1 MQPKLMDINDFI
13 RKKRIKQ
20 VSTTRRYTTGD
31 KIDVNGP
38 FSEDIFGRLGST
50 ERRTRFG
57 YIDLKTK
64 VIHPEAWNIV
74 TRISPDF
81 LKCIKAQNSY
91 VLTNEKILVE
101 DESGGDGLVFF
112 ISVLPKLNLDYY
124 AKKDSAKK
132 KLVDFTKKNIKLV
145 LTDKLLV
152 LPAGIRDIT
161 ISKTSGK
168 TLIQSSDINRLYD
181 TLINQTNSIATTIEN
196 LPKDIAEPIVSS
208 IQRNV
213 IEISAWIKNRIKGKS
228 GLIRGGMFK
237 KVTDYSGRLVVTG
250 DPELKLGYIGLPWQT
265 ILKLFEPFT
274 INHILYKD
282 KTSIPLV
289 QEELKIETVPDTMD
303 IKRLIKKCS
312 DNPRGILPE
321 LRENLIEIAKE
332 ITREK
337 VVIYKRDPVENR
349 DSWMS
354 AYVRVDEDGFVVKVN
369 PMDLPRTGGDCDG
382 DQFVIYSLLT
392 NEAQEEAKQKM
403 NPRHN
408 KSMWKKVTNSDQL
421 WYGVDTH
428 DAATAI
434 FAATKQ

>member
-13 RKKRIKQ
+13 KRKRIKQ

-31 KIDVNGP
+31 KIDPNGP

-50 ERRTRFG
+50 ERRKRFG
-57 YIDLKTK
+57 YVDLKTK

-81 LKCIKAQNSY
+81 IKCMRGQKSF
-91 VLTNEKILVE
+91 VLTNDKNLVE
-101 DESGGDGLVFF
+101 DPNGETGLVFF
-112 ISVLPKLNLDYY
+112 ISILPKLNLEHFT
-124 AKKDSAKK
+124 KKDSSKK
-132 KLVDFTKKNIKLV
+132 QFVDFTKKNIKLV
-145 LTDKLLV
+145 LTDKLLI

-181 TLINQTNSIATTIEN
+181 NLINQTNSIATDVES
-196 LPKDIAEPIVSS
+196 LPRDIAEPIVSS

-213 IEISAWIKNRIKGKS
+213 KEINDWIKNRIKGKQ

-237 KVTDYSGRLVVTG
+237 KVTDYSGRLIVAG
-250 DPELKLGYIGLPWQT
+250 DPTLKLGYIGLPWQT
-265 ILKLFEPFT
+265 MLKLFEPFT
-274 INHILYKD
+274 INHLLYKD
-282 KTSIPLV
+282 KTSTPLI
-289 QEELKIETVPDTMD
+289 QEELKIETPPDIMD
-303 IKRLIKKCS
+303 VKRLIKKCA
-312 DNPRGILPE
+312 DNPKGILPE
-321 LRENLIEIAKE
+321 LKDNLIEVAKE
-332 ITREK
+332 ISREK

-354 AYVRVDEDGFVVKVN
+354 AYVRVDSDGYVIKIN

-382 DQFVIYSLLT
+382 DQYVIFSLLT
-392 NEAQEEAKQKM
+392 NEAQKEAKQKM

-408 KSMWKKVTNSDQL
+408 KSMWTKVTNTDQL
-421 WYGVDTH
+421 WYGIDH

-434 FAATKQ
+434 YAATKQ